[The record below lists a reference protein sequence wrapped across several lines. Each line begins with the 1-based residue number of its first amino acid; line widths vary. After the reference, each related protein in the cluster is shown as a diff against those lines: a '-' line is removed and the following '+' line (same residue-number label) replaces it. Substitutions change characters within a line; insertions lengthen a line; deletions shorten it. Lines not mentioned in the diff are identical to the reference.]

1 MGKRV
6 VWLLFFLFVMVI
18 AEAQIIKGFVAGG
31 LNMSQVDGDEA
42 YGYKMPGLNV
52 GVGAMVPFRTNWDL
66 SLETSFTQKGANQKA
81 QYIQD
86 SLNGAYKLRLN
97 YLEIPLLIHY
107 TDKDFITV
115 GTGFSWASLITANEW
130 EHGKQTDTDAGNGV
144 YKPYDVNVLIDLK
157 MRIYRKLK
165 FNFRYAYSMTKIRT
179 RDFTTLG
186 NTTPWRRHQYNNNLT
201 FRLVYIFNEQQ
212 SEKALKEVVKP

>member
-1 MGKRV
+1 MDRRA
-6 VWLLFFLFVMVI
+6 VWLLFFVFLTGVS
-18 AEAQIIKGFVAGG
+18 EAQIIKGFVAGG

-42 YGYKMPGLNV
+42 YGYKMPGLNAGV
-52 GVGAMVPFRTNWDL
+52 GVMVPFKGNWDI
-66 SLETSFTQKGANQKA
+66 SLETAFTQKGANQKA
-81 QYIQD
+81 QYSQD

-97 YLEIPLLIHY
+97 YLEIPLLLHY

-115 GTGFSWASLITANEW
+115 GTGFSWASLITADEW
-130 EHGKQTDTDAGNGV
+130 EHGRQTATDAGNGV

-179 RDFTTLG
+179 REFTTLG
-186 NTTPWRRHQYNNNLT
+186 NSTPWHRHQYNNNLT
-201 FRLVYIFNEQQ
+201 FRVVYIFNERQ
-212 SEKALKEVVKP
+212 SEKALREVKKP